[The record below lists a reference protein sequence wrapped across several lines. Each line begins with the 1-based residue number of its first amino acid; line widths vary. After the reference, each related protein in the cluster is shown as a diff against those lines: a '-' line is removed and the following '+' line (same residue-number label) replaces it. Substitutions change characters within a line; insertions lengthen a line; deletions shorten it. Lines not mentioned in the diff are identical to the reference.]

1 LDEKTEM
8 FLDEELMELETTIV
22 WHERDALESEVFP
35 RRIMKSLRRRSRRHD
50 RDSFARLV

>member
-8 FLDEELMELETTIV
+8 FLDEELMELETAIV
-22 WHERDALESEVFP
+22 WHERDALESAVFP
-35 RRIMKSLRRRSRRHD
+35 RRIMKSLRRRIRRHD